1 MQYVLVLV
9 MEVLALIPEPRRSDY
24 IPHNDEDV
32 STLFSSFLN
41 TLYFYMYFFF
51 CLVLLT
57 CYYPIGLGSIFI
69 IFIPLVLC
77 CDWYGVASGG
87 SSVLSINGQT
97 KLKDMPTILETLA
110 NAFKSIAQ

>member
-9 MEVLALIPEPRRSDY
+9 MEVLALIPEPRRTDY

-32 STLFSSFLN
+32 STLFSPFLKLSIS
-41 TLYFYMYFFF
+41 TCTFFF
-51 CLVLLT
+51 CSVLLT

-69 IFIPLVLC
+69 IFIPLVIC

-87 SSVLSINGQT
+87 SSVLSIMDR
-97 KLKDMPTILETLA
+97 L
-110 NAFKSIAQ
+110 S